1 MVHRRFP
8 NQKLIM
14 TGKHR
19 PKRQARRHGAGIVDI
34 LKSKPIRYWAEAVV
48 LSIIGIWVG
57 HYIGMHGVWLNS
69 RYSIYSLMQKTNW
82 RQPYVQHTFVVAVD
96 DDDFWKGEFNR
107 RAPIRRDLLGSIILR
122 LADAEARVIAVDF
135 DLRSPVPDGSPR
147 ESSVYQHETDSLLRA
162 IDKAS
167 ADHHAVVLPATI
179 GFGPGNSLV
188 LQSDIYSGVKVPP
201 AFFFTGYIALPDDA
215 REVPLE
221 IKLAGETHLD
231 SFALAAVRAYLPDA
245 VRGLKGL
252 DIFPFGGY
260 LEPGAF
266 PHVNAAAVLSL
277 DKKAL
282 QDQVGGKLV
291 FIGSTWHR
299 LSWKT
304 GPLNDSHITPAGLVS
319 GVFVHANYAEAILGG
334 NYYWPVY
341 EPFAYAVE
349 ILVLFAMA
357 IVFAIEASAWKKAA
371 FVVGAAAL
379 FISVGYILL
388 QNLGIYFDFLI
399 PLVFLLLHVAVDR
412 ILEWRRIALSVEG
425 SDR

>member
-1 MVHRRFP
+1 MA
-8 NQKLIM
+8 
-14 TGKHR
+14 GKHR
-19 PKRQARRHGAGIVDI
+19 SKTKARRQEAGVVGI

-57 HYIGMHGVWLNS
+57 HYIGTRGVWLNP

-82 RQPYVQHTFVVAVD
+82 RRPYVQHTFVVTVD
-96 DDDFWKGEFNR
+96 DNDFWKGEFDG
-107 RAPIRRDLLGSIILR
+107 RAPVRRDLLGCMISR

-135 DLRSPVPDGSPR
+135 DLRSPVPGGSPR
-147 ESSVYQHETDSLLRA
+147 ETPVYQHETDKLLGA
-162 IDKAS
+162 IDRAC
-167 ADHHAVVLPATI
+167 AAHHAVVLPATI
-179 GFGPGNSLV
+179 GFGTGKSLV
-188 LQSDIYSGVKVPP
+188 LQSDIYSGAKVPP
-201 AFFFTGYIALPDDA
+201 HFFFTGYIALPDDA
-215 REVPLE
+215 RAVPLD
-221 IKLAGETHLD
+221 IKLADQTPLD

-245 VRGLKGL
+245 VRAINDL

-260 LEPGAF
+260 LDPGAF
-266 PHVNAAAVLSL
+266 PQLSAASVLRL
-277 DKKAL
+277 DKAAL

-291 FIGSTWHR
+291 FIGSAWHR

-304 GPLNDSHITPAGLVS
+304 GPLADSHITPVGPIS

-349 ILVLFAMA
+349 MLVLFAMA
-357 IVFAIEASAWKKAA
+357 IVFAIEASAWKKVG
-371 FVVGAAAL
+371 FVLGAAAV
-379 FISVGYILL
+379 FISVGYVLL

-425 SDR
+425 SNR